1 MTPDIIERMRVVMR
15 ILLGGDERHER
26 FQVVVAGDPHAI
38 DKMLEDAR
46 AVLAEAEKLEPAVL
60 CTWHVDG
67 EPKYNYWRIR
77 ILDQPK
83 EPT

>member
-1 MTPDIIERMRVVMR
+1 MTDIIERMKTILREVQREGLIYWEPNTERGHASKAWMLAR
-15 ILLGGDERHER
+15 IDRL
-26 FQVVVAGDPHAI
+26 
-38 DKMLEDAR
+38 
-46 AVLAEAEKLEPAVL
+46 LAEAEKLGPAVL

-83 EPT
+83 ESV